1 MFNGQPLSDSEFQPT
16 AQLIG
21 KGRLATA
28 ELIAAETILFAG
40 EEDWLDR
47 ATVHFKK
54 AIELLPQLNRQQHVV
69 KDFRALATRSK
80 IGNDIGTEF
89 SALLNIS
96 ELNAATAQVEHR
108 MGEVLDLQNRGDL
121 SLQHFYRAVK
131 LSDQHPKYLISFG
144 QALLRQQK
152 ASAAMGQFERAIK
165 AIEEAKDNSVF
176 DSELKPTAE
185 LMKGIAL
192 LKLGQTAM
200 GEKIVRE
207 VLRNHPG
214 LQDLFIRYQ
223 N

>member
-1 MFNGQPLSDSEFQPT
+1 M
-16 AQLIG
+16 
-21 KGRLATA
+21 
-28 ELIAAETILFAG
+28 
-40 EEDWLDR
+40 
-47 ATVHFKK
+47 
-54 AIELLPQLNRQQHVV
+54 
-69 KDFRALATRSK
+69 
-80 IGNDIGTEF
+80 
-89 SALLNIS
+89 
-96 ELNAATAQVEHR
+96 
-108 MGEVLDLQNRGDL
+108 

-192 LKLGQTAM
+192 LKLRQTAT

-207 VLRNHPG
+207 VLQNHPG
-214 LQDLFIRYQ
+214 LQDLFIRFQ